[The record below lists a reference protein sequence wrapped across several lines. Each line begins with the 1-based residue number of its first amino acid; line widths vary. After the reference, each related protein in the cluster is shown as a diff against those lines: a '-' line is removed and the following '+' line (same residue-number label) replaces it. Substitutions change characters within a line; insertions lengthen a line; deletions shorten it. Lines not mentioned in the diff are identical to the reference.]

1 MLMAP
6 LRSLRSLHSL
16 RLAPVLGLAHFGHL
30 LALLMAA
37 LLWTFAQLGE
47 AKPWAHLRWMDVA
60 GEGGMVLMAC
70 VWLVQ
75 LRSSRPAGR
84 VTSLLCLGLG
94 AVLLGEWIDVLDEV
108 WQLPKAMVWDNWLE
122 SALVPLGML
131 VLTLGL
137 QHWREEQLALNEQLL
152 KRERLFREHRSLDR
166 ITQLGDAAYMG
177 RQIALEQRRARP
189 AALLMLGLQGFE
201 SVAREQ
207 GLAEADR
214 LLQAASHLLLLN
226 LRPQDLLCRYA
237 ADRFC
242 VLLPG
247 GDAADAA
254 AAAEHLRLALSGL
267 AHHGHEG
274 ARIQLPGLAAWDV
287 VAAQVPAE
295 QQLLALAQSLRP

>member
-6 LRSLRSLHSL
+6 LRSLRAL
-16 RLAPVLGLAHFGHL
+16 RLAPVLGLVHFGHL

-47 AKPWAHLRWMDVA
+47 AKPWAHIRWMDVA
-60 GEGGMVLMAC
+60 GEGGMVLMAAI
-70 VWLVQ
+70 WLLQ

-84 VTSLLCLGLG
+84 VTSLLCMGLS

-137 QHWREEQLALNEQLL
+137 QHWREEQLALNDQLL

-177 RQIALEQRRARP
+177 RQITLEQRRARP
-189 AALLMLGLQGFE
+189 AAVLMLGLQGFD

-247 GDAADAA
+247 ADAADAA

-287 VAAQVPAE
+287 IAAQVPAE
-295 QQLLALAQSLRP
+295 HQLLALAQRLRP